1 MCGNSAR
8 AAAHNP
14 SRRQGTPTLD
24 HEERGHM
31 TDWKSWITLGVAV
44 LIALAAVLAVVVI
57 TSVFARLTAR
67 RESWARALILRAR
80 LPYRVFLLVVAVW
93 LAVHLTLPAPAPLRT
108 VDHAFL
114 IATIAAGTWLAAAL
128 VSFGLGLATGRYRTD
143 VADNKR
149 ARRAQTQIAIVRR
162 LASVVI
168 VIVGIA
174 SILLTFPGVQAVGAS
189 VLASAGVVSI
199 IAGLAAQSTLA
210 NVFAG
215 IQLAFSDAIRVD
227 DVVIAEGQWG
237 RIEEITLTYVVV
249 HIWDDRRLVVPSTYF
264 TSTPF
269 ENWTR
274 HSSELLGS
282 VEFDLDWQAS
292 PSQMRERLDAILA
305 ESALWDGRTAV
316 LQVTD
321 ALGGFVRIRVLVSAV
336 DAPTLF
342 DLRCHVREQLV
353 QWLYETDVA
362 ALPRTRIQSVEPGSR
377 PTSRPASVPV
387 STAQIGLFT
396 GTRAAEERASQFT
409 GVLPVV
415 DPGNP

>member
-1 MCGNSAR
+1 MS
-8 AAAHNP
+8 
-14 SRRQGTPTLD
+14 
-24 HEERGHM
+24 
-31 TDWKSWITLGVAV
+31 DWKSWIGLGIAVVIALVAV
-44 LIALAAVLAVVVI
+44 LVVVVV
-57 TSVFARLTAR
+57 TSIAARLTAR

-80 LPYRVFLLVVAVW
+80 MPYRVFLLVVALW
-93 LAVHLTLPAPAPLRT
+93 IAVHFTLPVAVPLST
-108 VDHAFL
+108 VDHGFL
-114 IATIAAGTWLAAAL
+114 IGTIAAGTWLTAAL

-162 LASVVI
+162 LASVII
-168 VIVGIA
+168 VIIGIA

-199 IAGLAAQSTLA
+199 VAGLAAQSTLA

-227 DVVIAEGQWG
+227 DVVIAEAEWG

-249 HIWDDRRLVVPSTYF
+249 HIWDDRRLVLPSTYF
-264 TSTPF
+264 TNTPF

-282 VEFDLDWQAS
+282 IEFDVDWQAS
-292 PSQMRERLDAILA
+292 PSEMRERLDAILA
-305 ESALWDGRTAV
+305 ESPLWDGRTGV

-321 ALGGFVRIRVLVSAV
+321 AVGGCVRFRVLVSAV

-353 QWLYETDVA
+353 QWLHETDVA
-362 ALPRTRIQSVEPGSR
+362 ALPRTRIQSVD
-377 PTSRPASVPV
+377 PASR
-387 STAQIGLFT
+387 STEKSPSTEPIGLFT
-396 GTRAAEERASQFT
+396 GTREAEERASQFT
-409 GVLPVV
+409 GTMPVI
-415 DPGNP
+415 DPERT

>member
-1 MCGNSAR
+1 MS
-8 AAAHNP
+8 
-14 SRRQGTPTLD
+14 
-24 HEERGHM
+24 
-31 TDWKSWITLGVAV
+31 DWKSWIGVAV
-44 LIALAAVLAVVVI
+44 AVLVALAAVLVIVVV
-57 TSVFARLTAR
+57 TSLAARLTAR

-80 LPYRVFLLVVAVW
+80 LPYRLFLVVVGLWIAVR
-93 LAVHLTLPAPAPLRT
+93 VTLPTPYLVA
-108 VDHAFL
+108 VDHGFL
-114 IATIAAGTWLAAAL
+114 VAAIAAATWLVASL
-128 VSFGLGLATGRYRTD
+128 VSFGLGLATGRYRMD

-149 ARRAQTQIAIVRR
+149 ARRVQTQIAIVRR

-215 IQLAFSDAIRVD
+215 VQLAFSDAIRVD
-227 DVVIAEGQWG
+227 DVVIAQGEWG

-249 HIWDDRRLVVPSTYF
+249 HIWDDRRMVLPSTYF

-292 PSQMRERLDAILA
+292 PSQMREKLDLILA
-305 ESALWDGRTAV
+305 ESPLWDGRTGV

-321 ALGGFVRIRVLVSAV
+321 ALGGFVRIRVLVTAV

-353 QWLYETDVA
+353 QWLHETDAA
-362 ALPRTRIQSVEPGSR
+362 ALPRTRIQSVEPASR
-377 PTSRPASVPV
+377 PKSKPKPVPV
-387 STAQIGLFT
+387 STGQMGLFT
-396 GTRAAEERASQFT
+396 GNPAAEERASHFT
-409 GVLPVV
+409 GTMPIVA
-415 DPGNP
+415 DAERDDR